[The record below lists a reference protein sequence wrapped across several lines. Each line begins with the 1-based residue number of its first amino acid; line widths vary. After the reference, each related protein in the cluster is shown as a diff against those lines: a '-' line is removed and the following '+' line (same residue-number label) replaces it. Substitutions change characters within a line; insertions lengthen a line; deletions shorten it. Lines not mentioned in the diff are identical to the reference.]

1 MSNRLTIRP
10 EAEADIAEAFD
21 WYEEQVLGLGSD
33 FLLCLDAVLNEIR
46 RNPLLYS
53 QIHRETR
60 RALVRRFPYQILY
73 LYIDKTIT
81 LIAVF
86 HAKRN
91 PKIWKKRL

>member
-1 MSNRLTIRP
+1 MSRRLTVRT
-10 EAEADIAEAFD
+10 EAEADIAKAFD
-21 WYEEQVLGLGSD
+21 WYEEQVLDLGSD

-46 RNPLLYS
+46 RNPLLYP
-53 QIHRETR
+53 QIHREAR

-73 LYIDKTIT
+73 VYDDETIT
-81 LIAVF
+81 VIAVF

>member
-1 MSNRLTIRP
+1 MSNRLAIRP

-46 RNPLLYS
+46 RNPLLYP
-53 QIHRETR
+53 QIHRKAR

-73 LYIDKTIT
+73 VYIDETIT
-81 LIAVF
+81 VIAVF

>member
-21 WYEEQVLGLGSD
+21 WYEEQVLDLGSD

-46 RNPLLYS
+46 RNPLLYP
-53 QIHRETR
+53 QIHREAR

-73 LYIDKTIT
+73 VYDDETIT
-81 LIAVF
+81 VIAVF